1 MTSHQRGTF
10 SGLTGLPSHISL
22 LDCKTGWITGT
33 NAGRAHAGSE
43 TGQKEISDVLWFL
56 EPDCAWRT
64 LRYLRGWHK
73 LTRISTSDGLPL
85 PLHVSLTSRM
95 HPLHLISYSP
105 VASVASEE
113 SAGSLWSDE
122 ASGCMVQI
130 CLDKSQRTWICK
142 LEQCPLDRLLFKR
155 AKVYSLQDAHIPTD
169 WKNYCKAY
177 AEFDVTKFWTSSRWC
192 CLASL
197 ALEHEKNPRVKV

>member
-142 LEQCPLDRLLFKR
+142 LEQCPLDSRQT
-155 AKVYSLQDAHIPTD
+155 SLQ
-169 WKNYCKAY
+169 KG
-177 AEFDVTKFWTSSRWC
+177 EGLQSSRC
-192 CLASL
+192 SHSDRLKEL
-197 ALEHEKNPRVKV
+197 L